1 MLHVGDEVKYGCWNE
16 SEAILSWMADHGVPK
31 DDFYTL
37 EQYFFERVG
46 SYCTKELSHIL
57 IAWEEVFF
65 SDAVWVDDAAAVICD
80 LFV

>member
-1 MLHVGDEVKYGCWNE
+1 MKYGCWNE
-16 SEAILSWMADHGVPK
+16 SQAILSWMADHHMAA

-46 SYCTKELSHIL
+46 RFSTEELGHTL

-65 SDAVWVDDAAAVICD
+65 SDAVS
-80 LFV
+80 